1 MLKNG
6 WFKMNREIF
15 TDDIVT
21 SDSDHLAVW
30 CFLCA
35 NASYTTRQTRYNG
48 KVITLRPGQLITSRR
63 SIAAATKV
71 DPSKVERVLK
81 VFIEAKRVSQRT
93 CSSSRLITI
102 LEPQSED

>member
-6 WFKMNREIF
+6 WFKMNRAIF
-15 TDDIVT
+15 TDNIVAY
-21 SDSDHLAVW
+21 DSDHLAVW
-30 CFLCA
+30 CYLCA
-35 NASYTTRQTRYNG
+35 SASYTTRQARFNG
-48 KVITLRPGQLITSRR
+48 RVVTLRPGQLITSRR

-93 CSSSRLITI
+93 CSTSRLITI
-102 LEPQSED
+102 LEPETEA